1 MHRPIEY
8 IRFAVGTLVIVLT
21 FLLPYGPAAAAPLA
35 LLDRTGSYVSI
46 EAYAPNIVRITLS
59 VDKDLAL
66 GAPGYGFVG
75 VTDGAGWKHQ
85 TAASGDIFS
94 SDAMTLEVAAQPW
107 PQAPSQMERY
117 FAPSLPPVSLSF
129 RTPGGKPI
137 LGISGWEMAPH
148 TVNGEKTFRVGA
160 SFHAPA
166 DEHYYGLGQKQ
177 EGVLDYRG
185 RSIDC
190 KHFYDAP
197 AGETVCVPFMVTN
210 KGYGIVWRN
219 PSDP

>member
-1 MHRPIEY
+1 MLRSIEY
-8 IRFAVGTLVIVLT
+8 IRMGVGTRVIVLT
-21 FLLPYGPAAAAPLA
+21 FVLPCGPAAAAPLA

-46 EAYAPNIVRITLS
+46 EAYAPHIIRITLS

-66 GAPGYGFVG
+66 SAPGYGFVG
-75 VTDGAGWKHQ
+75 VTDSAGWKHQ

-117 FAPSLPPVSLSF
+117 FAPSLPPVSLGI

-137 LGISGWEMAPH
+137 LAMSGWEMAPH

-160 SFHAPA
+160 SFPAPA
-166 DEHYYGLGQKQ
+166 DEHYDRLGQNQ
-177 EGVLDYRG
+177 EGILDYRG
-185 RSIDC
+185 RTIDS
-190 KHFYDAP
+190 KHYYDAP
-197 AGETVCVPFMVTN
+197 AADTPSVPFLLTN
-210 KGYGIVWRN
+210 KR
-219 PSDP
+219 SA